1 MKLLLQQISHEASP
15 AFKDL
20 LIERLGCLSRNL
32 QIDEARI
39 TIQRMESSPP
49 FRMTAHLVTPGP
61 DVTAEAA
68 DHTLRAALQ
77 KLVES
82 LSERISH
89 RNQKRDRRPAL
100 VTGGGALRRS

>member
-20 LIERLGCLSRNL
+20 LTERLGCLSKSL
-32 QIDEARI
+32 QIDEARV
-39 TIQRMESSPP
+39 TIERMESSPP

-61 DVTAEAA
+61 DVTAEAL

-77 KLVES
+77 KLFEG

-89 RNQKRDRRPAL
+89 RNQKRDRRPTL
-100 VTGGGALRRS
+100 VSGGGAHRRS